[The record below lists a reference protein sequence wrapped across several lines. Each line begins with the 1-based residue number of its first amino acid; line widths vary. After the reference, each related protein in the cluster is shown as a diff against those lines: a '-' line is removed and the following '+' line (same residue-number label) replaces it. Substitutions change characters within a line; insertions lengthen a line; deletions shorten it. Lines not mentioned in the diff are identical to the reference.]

1 MVVQLRPGERAALEM
16 IDRGFDREDVMRVT
30 GVSMSRINSLS
41 RRQRVQINRGLVT
54 NMLLDA
60 YDTAESANEM
70 VNAARELG
78 KLHGLY
84 EPEKSVVINGDL
96 NEAAK
101 QLSSMTTAELERL
114 ASVTTEMVAV
124 ETPDGI
130 VYEVRGE

>member
-1 MVVQLRPGERAALEM
+1 M
-16 IDRGFDREDVMRVT
+16 IERGFDHEDVIRVT

-101 QLSSMTTAELERL
+101 QLSSMSTAELERL

-124 ETPDGI
+124 ETPDGV

>member
-16 IDRGFDREDVMRVT
+16 IERGFDREDVIRVT

-41 RRQRVQINRGLVT
+41 RRQRIQINRGLVT

-101 QLSSMTTAELERL
+101 QLSSMSTAELERL

>member
-16 IDRGFDREDVMRVT
+16 IERGFDHEDVIRVT

-60 YDTAESANEM
+60 YDAAESANEM

-101 QLSSMTTAELERL
+101 QLSSMSTAELERL

>member
-1 MVVQLRPGERAALEM
+1 M
-16 IDRGFDREDVMRVT
+16 IERGFDREDVIRVT

-41 RRQRVQINRGLVT
+41 RRQRIQINRGLVT

-101 QLSSMTTAELERL
+101 QLSSMSTAELERL

>member
-1 MVVQLRPGERAALEM
+1 VVVQLRPGERAALEM
-16 IDRGFDREDVMRVT
+16 IERGFDHEDVIRVT

-101 QLSSMTTAELERL
+101 QLSSMSTAELERL

-124 ETPDGI
+124 ETPDGV

>member
-1 MVVQLRPGERAALEM
+1 MNVQLRHGERAALDM
-16 IDRGFDREDVMRVT
+16 LSQGFDPEDVTRFT
-30 GVSMSRINSLS
+30 GVTMSRVNAIS
-41 RRQRVQINRGLVT
+41 RRQRLPINRALVT

-70 VNAARELG
+70 VNAAKELG

-84 EPEKSVVINGDL
+84 EPEKAVIINGDL

-101 QLSSMTTAELERL
+101 QLSSMSTAELERL

-130 VYEVRGE
+130 VYEVKGE

>member
-16 IDRGFDREDVMRVT
+16 IERGFDHEDVIRVT

>member
-16 IDRGFDREDVMRVT
+16 IERGFDHEDVIRVT

-101 QLSSMTTAELERL
+101 QLSSMSTAELERL

-124 ETPDGI
+124 ETPDGV